1 MLVLFSTF
9 VKNTYSPTSP
19 MLSIPLAHALK
30 EARSQTGRR
39 NVKEALSFALWTA
52 SASPQVASSLSS
64 DIGFIQS
71 IVASLDTPSNDSEGL
86 TGILANCVP
95 QRHVDPGILEPC
107 VQTLLKLTKGSDTTV
122 RHCLRIFKVL
132 VTSERGAEILI
143 KDRRDLY
150 LRQLLNHSNPKIVAE
165 ASDVYLKI
173 ESKRAPNDVGFQWNV
188 LVGSKGMQHAPFT
201 PQPIKTQQQQ
211 AHMHQA
217 SYYPDDHDRPYDFTQ
232 QEQGQ
237 KPNNFPSYQYT
248 DLPKNPL
255 YPRATESDKT
265 DSPFDYAKINQDQPK
280 IYNVE
285 NTPNHGT
292 SSRSP
297 KISRSPTF
305 ESHATPKDEK
315 KMSGKSSTTQSGMA
329 SGYTSGMQS
338 GARTPAYYQ
347 DTPLMFSRHSPA
359 SASSIESVEMPANA
373 SDSEPGSRLA
383 SGQVSPSDIP
393 DSPGQHIEKINFER
407 QQAAL
412 AESSKSQTVKTSFG
426 KPLYAPEQS
435 KPPLYA
441 NTASISHPS
450 SSFPSQS
457 QAQKPNTFPAS
468 TSQNMFPSSTRQQL
482 SQPIPF
488 GVSQPSQQPFY
499 STNMSYQQQNMSYQ
513 PFPSFS
519 STDYAGADLDDGP
532 VAFNDEGSMSPR
544 SKLSDLTIDSK
555 SEISKG
561 SAKSK
566 ELPLREHDETLDG
579 EKSFWDHH
587 DNTVIDKE
595 DASGEENNEED
606 SFMNDLYS
614 AGVPKKIKPK
624 MKPPVKTRPSL
635 DPKIDV
641 IKYIDK
647 KISEA
652 PAALP
657 EQSSISETRPPVTDT
672 PVLSYEAAP
681 VYTNLPTSSGMRN
694 SSQFM
699 YAAVGSSCLD
709 DAPKAFNTGLR
720 KFLINSHLFA
730 IEGTPA
736 NLSARTSFSNIT
748 IESGLSGLN
757 KDMSSMKISSNIIKS
772 QTPPVKEEPTGH
784 FYQPEVSS
792 RPIDN
797 GMPVNDSVI
806 DTMDQVKVF
815 QMVEDTPNQGH
826 SRTSSNTSLVDSNGE
841 E

>member
-1 MLVLFSTF
+1 MVGCPDTKTYISSSSALLSHLADVITQKIKPSEQEHQMLVLISTF
-9 VKNTYSPTSP
+9 VKNTYSPSAP

-71 IVASLDTPSNDSEGL
+71 IVASLDAPSNDSEGL

-150 LRQLLNHSNPKIVAE
+150 LRQLLNHSNQQIVAE
-165 ASDVYLKI
+165 ASDVYHKI
-173 ESKRAPNDVGFQWNV
+173 ESKRTPNDGGFQWNV
-188 LVGSKGMQHAPFT
+188 LANSKGMQHAPFT
-201 PQPIKTQQQQ
+201 PQPMKTHQPQQ
-211 AHMHQA
+211 HMHPVNQSSFYA
-217 SYYPDDHDRPYDFTQ
+217 DDHDRPYDFTQ

-255 YPRATESDKT
+255 YPRAAESDKA

-280 IYNVE
+280 VYNVE

-292 SSRSP
+292 TSRSP

-305 ESHATPKDEK
+305 ESHATPKDDK

-393 DSPGQHIEKINFER
+393 DSPGQLIEKINFER

-412 AESSKSQTVKTSFG
+412 AESSKSQTAQAPFG

-441 NTASISHPS
+441 NTASISHQPN
-450 SSFPSQS
+450 SFPSHS
-457 QAQKPNTFPAS
+457 QAPKPNTFPAS
-468 TSQNMFPSSTRQQL
+468 TSQNMFPSSTHQQPN
-482 SQPIPF
+482 QPIPF

-499 STNMSYQQQNMSYQ
+499 STNISYQQQNMSYQ

-519 STDYAGADLDDGP
+519 STNYGGTDLDDGP

-566 ELPLREHDETLDG
+566 EQPLREHDETLDG

-595 DASGEENNEED
+595 DGSGEENNEED

-614 AGVPKKIKPK
+614 AGVPKKNKPK
-624 MKPPVKTRPSL
+624 MKQPVKTRPSL

-672 PVLSYEAAP
+672 PVLSYEAPP
-681 VYTNLPTSSGMRN
+681 VYTNLPTSSSMSN
-694 SSQFM
+694 PSPFM

-709 DAPKAFNTGLR
+709 DAPRAFNTGLN
-720 KFLINSHLFA
+720 KFSYNF
-730 IEGTPA
+730 
-736 NLSARTSFSNIT
+736 
-748 IESGLSGLN
+748 
-757 KDMSSMKISSNIIKS
+757 
-772 QTPPVKEEPTGH
+772 
-784 FYQPEVSS
+784 
-792 RPIDN
+792 
-797 GMPVNDSVI
+797 
-806 DTMDQVKVF
+806 
-815 QMVEDTPNQGH
+815 
-826 SRTSSNTSLVDSNGE
+826 
-841 E
+841 

>member
-9 VKNTYSPTSP
+9 VKNTFSPSSP

-52 SASPQVASSLSS
+52 SASPQIASSLSS

-71 IVASLDTPSNDSEGL
+71 IVASLDAPSNDSEGL

-107 VQTLLKLTKGSDTTV
+107 VQTLLKLTKGSDKTV

-150 LRQLLNHSNPKIVAE
+150 LRQLLNHSNQQIVAE
-165 ASDVYLKI
+165 ASDVYHKI
-173 ESKRAPNDVGFQWNV
+173 ESKRTPNDVGFQWNV
-188 LVGSKGMQHAPFT
+188 LANSNGIKHAPYT
-201 PQPIKTQQQQ
+201 PQQIKTHQPQP
-211 AHMHQA
+211 HMHPVNQT

-237 KPNNFPSYQYT
+237 KPSNFPSYQYT

-255 YPRATESDKT
+255 YPTRATESDKA

-280 IYNVE
+280 VYNVE

-292 SSRSP
+292 TSRSP

-305 ESHATPKDEK
+305 ESHATPKDDK

-412 AESSKSQTVKTSFG
+412 AESSKSQTAQPPFG

-435 KPPLYA
+435 KPSLYA
-441 NTASISHPS
+441 NTAPISHQPS
-450 SSFPSQS
+450 AFPSHS
-457 QAQKPNTFPAS
+457 QAPKPNTFPAS
-468 TSQNMFPSSTRQQL
+468 SSQNMFPSSAHHQTN
-482 SQPIPF
+482 QPIPF

-513 PFPSFS
+513 PFPTFS
-519 STDYAGADLDDGP
+519 NANYGGADLDDGP

-561 SAKSK
+561 SAKSR
-566 ELPLREHDETLDG
+566 EQPLREHDETLDG

-595 DASGEENNEED
+595 DGSEEENNEED

-614 AGVPKKIKPK
+614 AGVPKKNKQK
-624 MKPPVKTRPSL
+624 MKQPVKTRPSL

-657 EQSSISETRPPVTDT
+657 EQSSVSEARPPVTDK
-672 PVLSYEAAP
+672 PVLSYEAPP
-681 VYTNLPTSSGMRN
+681 VYTNLPTSMSN
-694 SSQFM
+694 ASAFM

-709 DAPKAFNTGLR
+709 DAPKAFNTG
-720 KFLINSHLFA
+720 
-730 IEGTPA
+730 
-736 NLSARTSFSNIT
+736 
-748 IESGLSGLN
+748 
-757 KDMSSMKISSNIIKS
+757 
-772 QTPPVKEEPTGH
+772 
-784 FYQPEVSS
+784 S
-792 RPIDN
+792 RN
-797 GMPVNDSVI
+797 
-806 DTMDQVKVF
+806 F
-815 QMVEDTPNQGH
+815 
-826 SRTSSNTSLVDSNGE
+826 
-841 E
+841 